1 MLKKKFKK
9 KIEKKKYIRLKAFL
23 GGPHKS
29 GVCMKV
35 FLANPKKPNS
45 ALRKVV
51 KAKTP
56 ENKNI
61 RAHIPGIGHKLMKFS
76 SVLFRGCR
84 VRDLPGIKY
93 RVVRGARGYN
103 LSCVLNRV
111 KGRSKYGTKKTS
123 RFNMKEIDLN

>member
-1 MLKKKFKK
+1 
-9 KIEKKKYIRLKAFL
+9 LKAFL

-35 FLANPKKPNS
+35 FFANPKKPNS

-56 ENKNI
+56 ENKNV

-76 SVLFRGCR
+76 KVLFRGCR
-84 VRDLPGIKY
+84 VRDLPGMKY
-93 RVVRGARGYN
+93 RVVRGAKPRKYN
-103 LSCVLNRV
+103 LGCVLNRI
-111 KGRSKYGTKKTS
+111 KGRSKYGTKKT
-123 RFNMKEIDLN
+123 RKFDLKNIDLN

>member
-1 MLKKKFKK
+1 
-9 KIEKKKYIRLKAFL
+9 
-23 GGPHKS
+23 
-29 GVCMKV
+29 MKV

-45 ALRKVV
+45 ALRKIV

-103 LSCVLNRV
+103 LGCVLNRV

-123 RFNMKEIDLN
+123 KFNMKEIDLN